1 MSDDVYYDIK
11 YLHDKFNTFFV
22 LFLNWDFDNLICLL
36 FHGHKKF
43 TNSMFY
49 DKVIFMIYYTKPV

>member
-22 LFLNWDFDNLICLL
+22 LFLNWDFDIL